1 MQQGRRRVLQQMGLG
16 AAGAAL
22 AGVGLGARAQGGAQG
37 GDFPARTVRVAMPYA
52 AGGTGDVVA
61 RMVADGLAKAWGKAV
76 VVDNRPGAG
85 GMIGADMVAKAEP
98 DGYTLLFALTGLVQ
112 APLLYSKASYN
123 AVRDFAPISE
133 LATSNL
139 ALVVQP
145 DVPAANVKQLI
156 DYIRKL
162 GRPLPYGTYGLGSSG
177 HLQMEIFGR
186 NARVELTHVPYK
198 GEGPLVNDLLGGQL
212 PAGVVAA
219 VTARQHARTSKLKV
233 VAVAGQSR
241 SPLLPEVPTFQEA
254 GVPGLERQG
263 WLGLFAPAATPR
275 AVVDKVSADVNRVL
289 ANPELHTRLVD
300 LGIIVKGSS
309 PAAFADVVK
318 VEQTYWAEAIR
329 ASNIR
334 LD

>member
-1 MQQGRRRVLQQMGLG
+1 MRIVMPYV
-16 AAGAAL
+16 A
-22 AGVGLGARAQGGAQG
+22 GGA
-37 GDFPARTVRVAMPYA
+37 
-52 AGGTGDVVA
+52 GDVVA
-61 RMVADGLAKAWGKAV
+61 RVIADGLAKAWGKAV

-98 DGYTLLFALTGLVQ
+98 DGYTLFALTGLVQ
-112 APLLYSKASYN
+112 APLLYSKANYN

-145 DVPAANVKQLI
+145 GVPAANVKQLI

-162 GRPLPYGTYGLGSSG
+162 GKPLPYGTYGLGSSG

-186 NARVELTHVPYK
+186 NAKVDLIHVPYK

-212 PAGVVAA
+212 PAGIVAA
-219 VTARQHARTSKLKV
+219 VTARNHAQTGKLKV
-233 VAVAGQSR
+233 LAVAGQAR
-241 SPLLPEVPTFQEA
+241 SPLLSDVPTFQEA

-289 ANPELHTRLVD
+289 ANPELHARLVE
-300 LGIIVKGSS
+300 LGMVVKGSS
-309 PAAFADVVK
+309 PKAFAEVVK

-329 ASNIR
+329 ASSIR

>member
-16 AAGAAL
+16 VAGAAL
-22 AGVGLGARAQGGAQG
+22 AAAGLGARAQGGG
-37 GDFPARTVRVAMPYA
+37 FPTRTVRIVMPYV
-52 AGGTGDVVA
+52 AGGAGDVVA
-61 RMVADGLAKAWGKAV
+61 RVIADGLAKAWGKAV

-112 APLLYSKASYN
+112 APLLYSKANYN

-145 DVPAANVKQLI
+145 GVPAANVKQLI

-162 GRPLPYGTYGLGSSG
+162 GKPLPYGTYGLGSSG

-186 NARVELTHVPYK
+186 NAKVDLIHVPYK

-212 PAGVVAA
+212 PAGIVAA
-219 VTARQHARTSKLKV
+219 VTARNHAQTGKLKV
-233 VAVAGQSR
+233 LAVAGQAR
-241 SPLLPEVPTFQEA
+241 SPLLPDVPTFQEA

-289 ANPELHTRLVD
+289 ANPELHARLVE
-300 LGIIVKGSS
+300 LGMVVKGSS
-309 PAAFADVVK
+309 PKAFAEVVK